1 MLNTLHNL
9 IHGVPYGT
17 WEPPSADSLIKADSH
32 VRGALATVAY
42 LRALERAGTS
52 ISPGNSVPLERQ
64 SALLFPFPWRAA
76 SGSGNQSTNHN
87 ITLQGAGSST
97 LQGCSRVGD
106 AVNSRELRVVGRAL
120 H

>member
-1 MLNTLHNL
+1 MLVNYQRL
-9 IHGVPYGT
+9 IHGVPFGP

-52 ISPGNSVPLERQ
+52 ISSGNSVPPEQLP
-64 SALLFPFPWRAA
+64 ALFSPFSWRAA

-87 ITLQGAGSST
+87 ITLQGAGSGT
-97 LQGCSRVGD
+97 LHFPSPP
-106 AVNSRELRVVGRAL
+106 SK
-120 H
+120 